1 MATNHIGA
9 GPEGHSPTILVVDDD
24 KLVAGYI
31 AACLEQTGCP
41 VHKYGSVRGLPELI
55 ANLRPA
61 LLFLDNILGDGLGLD
76 ALPSIQRV
84 DPDLP
89 IILMTGAYSAAG
101 AVEAIRCGASDYMG
115 KPFDEANVVAR
126 ARHWLAERK
135 RQRVEAEALRLEES
149 TFQMN
154 GMVGKSLPMQQL
166 FGRLRRIAP
175 HFETLLIH
183 GETGVGKDCIAN
195 AAHQLGLG
203 PTAPFVPVNCAGLSE
218 TLFESELFGY
228 VRGAFTG
235 ATQDRTGLIASAN
248 HGTLFLDEIGELPLH
263 LQAKL
268 LRTLQAK
275 EVRPVGAN
283 RAIQVDVRVI
293 AATNQDL
300 RAMVS
305 AGKFREDLFYRL
317 NTITLRVP
325 PLRERPDDL
334 PVLISYFLNKF
345 SQKFGKPVPK
355 LTLLAHKLL
364 MQFPW
369 PGNVRELESAIAYC
383 CMTVTKPWIDLQDLP
398 EWLVAQVPSVESEP
412 VDASHFPPLR
422 DVIEQHFHRAL
433 QVSNGNRKEA
443 ARLLGVSRT
452 TLHRML
458 GRELHGADDTGQH
471 DLDSDPLVGDVS
483 AGV

>member
-1 MATNHIGA
+1 MSANQIGIA
-9 GPEGHSPTILVVDDD
+9 PDGPSSAILVVDDD
-24 KLVAGYI
+24 ELVAGYI
-31 AACLEQTGCP
+31 SACLERTGCP
-41 VHKYGSVRGLPELI
+41 VHKHGSVRGLPELI
-55 ANLRPA
+55 AKLRPSV
-61 LLFLDNILGDGLGLD
+61 LFLDNMLGDGLGID
-76 ALPSIQRV
+76 ALPAIQRV

-89 IILMTGAYSAAG
+89 IILMTGAYSTAG

-115 KPFDEANVVAR
+115 KPFDEATVVAR
-126 ARHWLAERK
+126 ARHWMDERN
-135 RQRVEAEALRLEES
+135 RQRLEAESLRLEES

-183 GETGVGKDCIAN
+183 GETGVGKDRIAN
-195 AAHQLGLG
+195 AAHELGLG
-203 PTAPFVPVNCAGLSE
+203 PNAPFVPVNCAGLSE

-235 ATQDRTGLIASAN
+235 ATQDRVGLIASAN

-300 RAMVS
+300 RAMVA

-345 SQKFGKPVPK
+345 SAKFGKPVPK
-355 LTLLAHKLL
+355 LTLLAHKML

-398 EWLVAQVPSVESEP
+398 EWLVSQGPELETEP
-412 VDASHFPPLR
+412 LDASRFPPLR

-433 QVSNGNRKEA
+433 QVTNGNRKEA

-458 GRELHGADDTGQH
+458 GRELHGADDTNH
-471 DLDSDPLVGDVS
+471 PEFESDPVANDLA
-483 AGV
+483 AGA